1 MSEKETAVSSRKL
14 ALLKHYNQEANQ
26 VTQECI
32 ETALLLLMQ
41 EKDFDAITITEITAR
56 AGVSRTAYY
65 RNYSSK
71 EDVLRNVFN
80 RVEDAIMDKIQIF
93 LSDDGFSAY
102 LELFQAFAQQA
113 GSFQIILK
121 AGMMEDYLMEMNR
134 RFTANV
140 AIDNFADRYHK
151 YFWMGALANVV
162 FMWFEGGMKQTPEEM
177 AAFCQSHPIHPPR
190 SS

>member
-1 MSEKETAVSSRKL
+1 MSEKENAVSQRKL
-14 ALLKHYNQEANQ
+14 ELLKHYNQEANQ

-41 EKDFDAITITEITAR
+41 EKDFDDITITEITSR

-65 RNYSSK
+65 RNYASK

-80 RVEDAIMDKIQIF
+80 RLEDAIMEKIRKF
-93 LSDDGFSAY
+93 LNKDSFSGY
-102 LELFQAFAQQA
+102 SELFQAFAQEA

-121 AGMMEDYLMEMNR
+121 AGMSADYVMEMNR
-134 RFTANV
+134 RFTANI
-140 AIDNFADRYHK
+140 AADDFAGRYNR

-162 FMWFEGGMKQTPEEM
+162 FMWIQEGMRQTPEEM
-177 AAFCQSHPIHPPR
+177 AAFCRSYPIRPDPER
-190 SS
+190 